1 MNKDVKFQLNTDEK
15 LKNDELVFKN
25 YEFNKFGS
33 VPKFNDKETKLSYD
47 DIQRMY
53 PAFSGGGHVNNCV
66 LFWDDI
72 VQYTTLGAMDL
83 FQSLII
89 DTYNEEKGI
98 KPLSDKVDFYTNEF
112 FNRKNELIEGYKFM
126 FIAYDG
132 VYSTQ
137 QIRRFIEKFY
147 KIILTKSPFSGIL
160 PSIGHAL
167 QLIERITII
176 FNEYL
181 DKAFIETFIK
191 DLFKYFNVKN
201 NSKKIDILFKRD
213 YTKESEIYKFNTP
226 SVIFTP
232 NGSYTINALLELDIK
247 DTEIFTNII
256 HNGLSP
262 DFLDIYVNK
271 LEMSVGPNR
280 SRIHFYE
287 DQIHL
292 ENPEFLDYNKVGE

>member
-1 MNKDVKFQLNTDEK
+1 MNEDIQLQLKTDEK
-15 LKNDELVFKN
+15 IKQEDIIFKN
-25 YEFNKFGS
+25 FKTNKFGS
-33 VPKFNDKETKLSYD
+33 IPKFNDKETKLNYS
-47 DIQRMY
+47 DIQRLY
-53 PAFSGGGHVNNCV
+53 PAFSGGGHITNCV

-72 VQYTTLGAMDL
+72 IQYTTLGAMDL

-98 KPLSDKVDFYTNEF
+98 EVSKNVDFYVNEF

-132 VYSTQ
+132 IYSTQ
-137 QIRRFIEKFY
+137 QIKRFIEKFY
-147 KIILTKSPFSGIL
+147 KLILAKAPFSGIL
-160 PSIGHAL
+160 PSIGNAI
-167 QLIERITII
+167 QMIDRITLV
-176 FNEYL
+176 FDEYL
-181 DKAFIETFIK
+181 DKQFTDNLIK

-213 YTKESEIYKFNTP
+213 YSKESEIYKFNTP

-232 NGSYTINALLELDIK
+232 NGSNTLKALLELDIK
-247 DTEIFTNII
+247 NAEIFTNII

-271 LEMSVGPNR
+271 LDMSIGPNR
-280 SRIHFYE
+280 SKIHFYE
-287 DQIHL
+287 DQIHI
-292 ENPEFLDYNKVGE
+292 ENPEFLNYNKYGE